1 MTTAKDLLIIAIEV
15 DPGGPV
21 GQGDLSLALA
31 GAELIDLLG
40 TRAVTL
46 AGDGVVPAG
55 DAVPEDRLLAEAAAS
70 LVRQG
75 PYESVDDWLW
85 RRGRDL
91 FSAYTAVLEE
101 EGQLTRQ
108 RRRRMSFAAA
118 RMTVADSPA
127 RRRAL
132 HRWAADEPVVL
143 ALAAAVGIQ
152 CDQSADEPG
161 GTPRAGGPR
170 LGPRPRARRV
180 GGGGRPPPD
189 RAGAPAPVPP
199 APARAA
205 RIQCDPRGEHRVL
218 PDPAGR
224 TVLAAVHGAVMELE
238 AVRQRRSFENAAFAN
253 VWRGA

>member
-15 DPGGPV
+15 DTGGPV

-40 TRAVTL
+40 ARAVTL
-46 AGDGVVPAG
+46 TGDRVVPAG
-55 DAVPEDRLLAEAAAS
+55 QTAAEDRLLAEALAS
-70 LVRQG
+70 LVRQV

-101 EGQLTRQ
+101 EGQLTRE

-118 RMTVADSPA
+118 RTTVADSAA

-152 CDQSADEPG
+152 GDQTADEPVV
-161 GTPRAGGPR
+161 TDDA
-170 LGPRPRARRV
+170 V
-180 GGGGRPPPD
+180 T
-189 RAGAPAPVPP
+189 
-199 APARAA
+199 
-205 RIQCDPRGEHRVL
+205 
-218 PDPAGR
+218 
-224 TVLAAVHGAVMELE
+224 TVLAAVHDAVMELE

>member
-152 CDQSADEPG
+152 CDQSADEPVV
-161 GTPRAGGPR
+161 TDDA
-170 LGPRPRARRV
+170 V
-180 GGGGRPPPD
+180 T
-189 RAGAPAPVPP
+189 
-199 APARAA
+199 
-205 RIQCDPRGEHRVL
+205 
-218 PDPAGR
+218 